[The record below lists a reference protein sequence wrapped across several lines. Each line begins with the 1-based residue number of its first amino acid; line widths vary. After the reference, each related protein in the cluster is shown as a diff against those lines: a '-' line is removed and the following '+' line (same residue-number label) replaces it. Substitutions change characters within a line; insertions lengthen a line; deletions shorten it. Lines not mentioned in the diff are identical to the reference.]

1 MSQQKRNPN
10 THATSRSQHH
20 KRYCQAEGL
29 HPGHHFFSDIHHVD
43 DSGDDS
49 DRNTEHARLIATP
62 TQVPWSPS
70 PMRSRTSLLWQ
81 QPTDTLGEVRKG
93 LDTMLSK
100 LSGMERDLA
109 ELEKMTRAQ
118 IAALEGAISH
128 LGG

>member
-1 MSQQKRNPN
+1 
-10 THATSRSQHH
+10 
-20 KRYCQAEGL
+20 
-29 HPGHHFFSDIHHVD
+29 
-43 DSGDDS
+43 
-49 DRNTEHARLIATP
+49 
-62 TQVPWSPS
+62 
-70 PMRSRTSLLWQ
+70 MRSRTSLLWQ